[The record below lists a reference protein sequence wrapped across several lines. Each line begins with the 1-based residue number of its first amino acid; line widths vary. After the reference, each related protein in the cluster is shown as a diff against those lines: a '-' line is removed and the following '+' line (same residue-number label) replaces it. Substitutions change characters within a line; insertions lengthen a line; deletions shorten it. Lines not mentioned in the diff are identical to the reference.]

1 MPFSASF
8 LFRLRRLAR
17 GQGARVFA
25 CVIAFALIAN
35 AIVVA
40 ALPVVSAGQGHA
52 VAATVDQPPCA
63 HHDPAKPAQ
72 TAHRHQHADD
82 CLCCVGK
89 LCACGPLC
97 AAVSFIALPAGMSPA
112 QAAIEPASLPRAYVT
127 LAAPLLRPPI
137 A

>member
-40 ALPVVSAGQGHA
+40 ALPVVPSGQGHA
-52 VAATVDQPPCA
+52 ASATVDQPPCA
-63 HHDPAKPAQ
+63 HHDAAKPAQ

-97 AAVSFIALPAGMSPA
+97 AAVSFIALPAGMNPA
-112 QAAIEPASLPRAYVT
+112 QAAIEPASLPRAYAT